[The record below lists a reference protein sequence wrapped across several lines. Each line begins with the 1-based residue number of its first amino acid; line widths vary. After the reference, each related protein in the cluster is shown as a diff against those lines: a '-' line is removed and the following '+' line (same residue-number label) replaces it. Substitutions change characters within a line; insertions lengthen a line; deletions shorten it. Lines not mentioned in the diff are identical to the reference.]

1 MLGAVCMVIV
11 SAYCVVR
18 SIVNAASHTPQRPEA
33 GIF

>member
-18 SIVNAASHTPQRPEA
+18 SIVNATSRDPKRPEA
-33 GIF
+33 GLF